1 MKDLS
6 LHILDVVHNSIRA
19 KATEIRIAI
28 TEDRESGDYVLVIGD
43 DGTGIAPD
51 VLPHVADPYTTS
63 RKTRKV
69 GMGLALL
76 KQNAEQSGGEFSIH
90 STSGKG
96 TEVTSSFGHQHIDRP
111 PIGDISGVLIQLIA
125 AFPKLRF
132 LYSHK
137 TATGEYLFDSFEVKE
152 ILGDVPVSN
161 PEVRNYLEEMIDEN
175 LDEIGIER

>member
-6 LHILDVVHNSIRA
+6 LHILDIVHNSVRA
-19 KATEIRIAI
+19 KATEIRITI
-28 TEDRESGDYVLVIGD
+28 TEDKEAGDYVLVISDNGA
-43 DGTGIAPD
+43 GIAPD

-76 KQNAEQSGGEFSIH
+76 KQNAEQSGGDFSIH
-90 STSGKG
+90 SVSGEG
-96 TEVTSSFGHQHIDRP
+96 TEVKSRFGHQHIDRP

-125 AFPKLRF
+125 AFPELRF
-132 LYSHK
+132 IYSHK
-137 TATGEYLFDSFEVKE
+137 TTKGDYLFDSFEVKD

-161 PEVRNYLEEMIDEN
+161 PEVRTYLKEMIDEN
-175 LDEIGIER
+175 LDEIGVER

>member
-19 KATEIRIAI
+19 KANEIRIAI
-28 TEDRESGDYVLVIGD
+28 TEDKDAGDYMLVISDNGS
-43 DGTGIAPD
+43 GIAPE

-90 STSGKG
+90 SVSGEG
-96 TEVTSSFGHQHIDRP
+96 TEVTSRFGHQHIDRP
-111 PIGDISGVLIQLIA
+111 PIGDISGVLVQLIA
-125 AFPKLRF
+125 AFPGLRF

-137 TATGEYLFDSFEVKE
+137 TGKGAYLFDSFEVKE

-161 PEVRNYLEEMIDEN
+161 PEVRKYLEEMIDEN
-175 LDEIGIER
+175 LDEIGVER